1 MTFTQNQFFI
11 YTKKVFVSL
20 EFNFCLSKLLSKFI
34 LQDSFLCLVIRH
46 QDHLLQLLISHYNH
60 FTISYSPRS
69 VGLGSA
75 FFCCLNF
82 RKQPFLSALINQ
94 LPQTFSDVLNEAP
107 MAESFFKLFQGLPSS
122 FQEKPVQ
129 SSYSLE
135 NMLVPGSVT
144 TNWHT
149 EIPGLQTQELLAG
162 LWTLDTGL

>member
-46 QDHLLQLLISHYNH
+46 QDHLVTITLSHYNH

-94 LPQTFSDVLNEAP
+94 LPQTFSDVLKKHLWQSHFSN
-107 MAESFFKLFQGLPSS
+107 FFKVFPVVFKKNLFRAAILQRTC
-122 FQEKPVQ
+122 QC
-129 SSYSLE
+129 
-135 NMLVPGSVT
+135 LV
-144 TNWHT
+144 
-149 EIPGLQTQELLAG
+149 L
-162 LWTLDTGL
+162 